1 MISGLTTST
10 LVSVDQQLNSLVNI
24 FEEIQKYLKTYRPA
38 FIPEQVYQ
46 AVDDMSRELPALR
59 KQVKSLE
66 GEWRNLRSLAQISQV
81 VNSSLELDKV
91 LQMVMDTIIQM
102 TGAERGFLMIRRDDY
117 GEMAVRVARNWEQES
132 LNPNELTI
140 SQTVIQRV
148 ITDGQP
154 VLTTDA
160 LEDPR
165 FGNQD
170 SVVLHNLRSI
180 LCVPLLVKRQLTGVI
195 YADNR
200 VRAGIFTRRHLELL
214 TGFANQAGVAIENA
228 RLFDSVRT
236 ALTEVTELKN
246 LMDNVFTSIPSG
258 VLTTDIQNRIQLCNR
273 AAAEILGKEKGE
285 LVGQILEET
294 IPGIGYAVHG
304 VMLEGHTVMG
314 LETSTQAN
322 GRGSQ
327 DLRLSIS
334 PLIDNQKGTH
344 GLAVVMED
352 LTETHHLQAQQSLF
366 ARMVS
371 PAVIEQLDPNSLST
385 GGQRREITTM
395 FADLRGFTSYSEQ
408 VEPEQLVKVLNR
420 YLALAA
426 DAILNES
433 GTIDKFL
440 GDAVMAWF
448 NAPLPQPDH
457 TLRAVRAALAMREA
471 VNQLHQ
477 GDGLLER
484 LTFGVGIHVGE
495 AVLGL
500 VGTEKRL
507 DFTAIGDSVNTA
519 RRIQE
524 NSQAGQILISRSAY
538 EHVANYV
545 NVGEVFPLRA
555 YGKRDPIVVVEVLS
569 LREDSP
575 RNNPPSD

>member
-1 MISGLTTST
+1 MISGLTTSS
-10 LVSVDQQLNSLVNI
+10 LISVDQQIDELVKI

-38 FIPEQVYQ
+38 FIPEQIYN
-46 AVDDMSRELPALR
+46 AVDEMSRELPVLR
-59 KQVKSLE
+59 KQINTLE

-102 TGAERGFLMIRRDDY
+102 TGAERGFLMMHRDDY

-132 LNPNELTI
+132 INPNELTI

-148 ITDGQP
+148 ITDGQA

-180 LCVPLLVKRQLTGVI
+180 LCVPLLVKRQLSGVI

-200 VRAGIFTRRHLELL
+200 VRAGLFTRRHLELL

-236 ALTEVTELKN
+236 ALTEATALKT

-273 AAAEILGKEKGE
+273 AAAEILGQTEDQ
-285 LVGQILEET
+285 LVGKLLEET
-294 IPGIGYAVHG
+294 LPHIEIAARG
-304 VMLEGHTVMG
+304 VLKEGHTVVG
-314 LETSTQAN
+314 LELSAEEIGQGT
-322 GRGSQ
+322 R

-334 PLIDNQKGTH
+334 PLKDQRQGTH

-352 LTETHHLQAQQSLF
+352 LTETHHLKAQQSLF

-371 PAVIEQLDPNSLST
+371 PAVIEQLDPNSLHT
-385 GGQRREITTM
+385 GGQRRVITTM

-408 VEPEQLVKVLNR
+408 VEPEELVAVLNR
-420 YLALAA
+420 YLAVAA
-426 DAILNES
+426 DAILNEA

-440 GDAVMAWF
+440 GDAIMAWF

-457 TLRAVRAALAMREA
+457 TLRAVRAALALREA
-471 VNQLHQ
+471 VSRLNQV
-477 GDGLLER
+477 DGMGER
-484 LTFGVGIHVGE
+484 LSFGVGIHTGE

-524 NSQAGQILISRSAY
+524 NSSAGQILISRSAY
-538 EHVANYV
+538 EQVASYV
-545 NVGEVFPLRA
+545 RAGEVFPLRA
-555 YGKRDPIVVVEVLS
+555 YGKRDPVVVVEIVS
-569 LREDSP
+569 LR
-575 RNNPPSD
+575 